1 MLHDFRLKVNNVI
14 AFRLLP
20 CIIKIGGDILTVC
33 ERIDDILKSRK
44 MSRRQLAIQAGIP
57 PSSLQSAM
65 ERNKGI
71 SLNMLFSI
79 SDVLGVDPRFLDPDT
94 SSFLKP
100 ISRHKMNELQDGVDS
115 LHFDI
120 NFPIVKKYF
129 ERLNAT
135 GQEVALERIK
145 ELTEIPRYQRYQKEG
160 EQSAVDP
167 QENE

>member
-1 MLHDFRLKVNNVI
+1 M
-14 AFRLLP
+14 
-20 CIIKIGGDILTVC
+20 TVC

-65 ERNKGI
+65 ERNNGI
-71 SLNMLFSI
+71 SLDMLFSI
-79 SDVLGVDPRFLDPDT
+79 SHVLGVDPRFLDPNT

-100 ISRHKMNELQDGVDS
+100 ISRYKMNELQNAVDS
-115 LHFDI
+115 IHFDV

-145 ELTEIPRYQRYQKEG
+145 ELTEIPRYQRHQEEG
-160 EQSAVDP
+160 DPGAVDP
-167 QENE
+167 QEN